1 MAEGRDAGLTVVDLN
16 ARYALRHA
24 HMKSRVGWTPFDGLQ
39 AKGRPV
45 ATVVR
50 GRVVMRDG
58 EVQGSAT
65 GEPVRF
71 METLAG

>member
-1 MAEGRDAGLTVVDLN
+1 MAEGRDADLTLVDLN
-16 ARYALRHA
+16 AAYELRHA
-24 HMKSRVGWTPFDGLQ
+24 DMKSRVGWTPFDGLQ
-39 AKGRPV
+39 AQGRAV
-45 ATVVR
+45 ATIVR
-50 GRVVMRDG
+50 GRVAVRDG

>member
-1 MAEGRDAGLTVVDLN
+1 MAEGWDADLTIVDLN
-16 ARYALRHA
+16 AAYELRHA
-24 HMKSRVGWTPFDGLQ
+24 DMKTRVGWTPFDGMQ
-39 AKGRPV
+39 AQGRPV
-45 ATVVR
+45 ATIVR

-58 EVQGSAT
+58 EVQGAAT

>member
-1 MAEGRDAGLTVVDLN
+1 
-16 ARYALRHA
+16 
-24 HMKSRVGWTPFDGLQ
+24 MKTRSGWTPFDGLAAQ
-39 AKGRPV
+39 GRAV
-45 ATVVR
+45 ATIVR

-58 EVQGSAT
+58 EVQGTAT

>member
-1 MAEGRDAGLTVVDLN
+1 MRG
-16 ARYALRHA
+16 
-24 HMKSRVGWTPFDGLQ
+24 
-39 AKGRPV
+39 
-45 ATVVR
+45 

-65 GEPVRF
+65 GAPVRF